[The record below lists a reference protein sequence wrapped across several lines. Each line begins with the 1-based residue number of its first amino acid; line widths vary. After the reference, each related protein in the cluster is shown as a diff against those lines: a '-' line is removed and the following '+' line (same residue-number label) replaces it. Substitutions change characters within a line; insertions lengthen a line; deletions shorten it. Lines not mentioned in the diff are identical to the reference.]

1 MIKTLSR
8 ALAIGL
14 LVLTVVVTILMAAA
28 WTTLPL
34 DRVALDLHGE
44 SFSLADLAGTH
55 AFLFFVGAVAAVV
68 IALVAA
74 FVLTIFGLCLGALG
88 IAIGLVATI
97 GSLALVVA
105 PFALIGW
112 LFWRLLRREPA
123 QAIATGP

>member
-14 LVLTVVVTILMAAA
+14 LMLTVVVTILMAAA

-34 DRVALDLHGE
+34 DRVSLDLHGE
-44 SFSLADLAGTH
+44 TFSLADLAGTH
-55 AFLFFVGAVAAVV
+55 AFLFFVGAVAAVA

-74 FVLTIFGLCLGALG
+74 FALTVFGLCLGALG
-88 IAIGLVATI
+88 IAVGLVATI
-97 GSLALVVA
+97 ASLALVVA

-112 LFWRLLRREPA
+112 LLWRLLRGRPA
-123 QAIATGP
+123 PAIATSP

>member
-14 LVLTVVVTILMAAA
+14 LMLTVVVTILMAAA

-34 DRVALDLHGE
+34 
-44 SFSLADLAGTH
+44 AGTH
-55 AFLFFVGAVAAVV
+55 AFLFFVGAVAAVA

-74 FVLTIFGLCLGALG
+74 FALTVFGLCLGALG
-88 IAIGLVATI
+88 IAVGLVATI
-97 GSLALVVA
+97 ASLALVVA

-112 LFWRLLRREPA
+112 LLWRLLRGRPA
-123 QAIATGP
+123 PAIATSP